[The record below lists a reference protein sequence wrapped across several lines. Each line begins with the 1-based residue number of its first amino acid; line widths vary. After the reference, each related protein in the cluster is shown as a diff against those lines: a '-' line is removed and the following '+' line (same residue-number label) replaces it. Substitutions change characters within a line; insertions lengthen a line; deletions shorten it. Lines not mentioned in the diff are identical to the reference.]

1 MKTEEQKIFS
11 SEHNCYFSILFVKK
25 AYNLY
30 INYCKKHSLIPD
42 YTKSEFEDLLLEDNF
57 PEEFM
62 VKLLYQS
69 EFEGINIEEF
79 KLD

>member
-1 MKTEEQKIFS
+1 MNTEEQKVFS
-11 SEHNCYFSILFVKK
+11 SEHNCYFSVLFVKK
-25 AYNLY
+25 AYDLY
-30 INYCKKHSLIPD
+30 LNYCKKHSLIPD
-42 YTKSEFEDLLLEDNF
+42 YTKPEFEELLTEDAF

-62 VKLLYQS
+62 VKLLYQA